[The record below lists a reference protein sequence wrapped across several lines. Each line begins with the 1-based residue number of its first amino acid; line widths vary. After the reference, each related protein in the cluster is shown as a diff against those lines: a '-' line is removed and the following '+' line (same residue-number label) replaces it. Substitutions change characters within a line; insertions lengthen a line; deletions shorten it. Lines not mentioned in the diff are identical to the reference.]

1 MATYTKV
8 NQGVRAQIR
17 RKGHKSIARTFNSKA
32 EAERWA
38 LSIESKMGVGVY
50 VDNRESLSTTLY
62 ECLDRYASE
71 IIPHKKGADREMYRV
86 KLWQKSFLSIK
97 GIGAIRQVDVA
108 RWRDERLADGRSAAT
123 VKLDLALLSHVFTIA
138 IKEWGMPLT
147 NPVAMIRKP
156 KADNARDRRLM
167 HGEEQLILD
176 LCSIEMKSFV
186 ILAIETAMRRGEIIG
201 LLRSDIRGRVAYLAD
216 TKNGSSRS
224 VPLSKSALQAINDL
238 PINISGKF
246 FTHPADYYT
255 KQFIKIC
262 KKAEIKNLRLH
273 DLRHEATSRLFEK
286 GLDIMEAKSITGH
299 KSIQM
304 LSRYTHLNAD
314 DLANKLG

>member
-17 RKGHKSIARTFNSKA
+17 RKGHKSIARTFNNKA

-38 LSIESKMGVGVY
+38 LAIESKMGVGVY
-50 VDNRESLSTTLY
+50 VDNRESLSTTLH

-71 IIPHKKGADREMYRV
+71 IIPHKKGAVREMYRI

-108 RWRDERLADGRSAAT
+108 RWRDERLADGKSAAT

-156 KADNARDRRLM
+156 KTDNARDRRLLP
-167 HGEEQLILD
+167 GEEEAILSE
-176 LCSIEMKSFV
+176 CNSEMRVFFIMAV
-186 ILAIETAMRRGEIIG
+186 ETAMRRSEIVF
-201 LLRSDIRGRVAYLAD
+201 LNRSWIRGRVAYLPD
-216 TKNGSSRS
+216 SKNGSARS
-224 VPLSKSALQAINDL
+224 VPLSKRAVEAIKSL
-238 PINISGKF
+238 PVNIDGTL
-246 FTHPADYYT
+246 FTHSPDYYT
-255 KQFIKIC
+255 KQFVKIC
-262 KKAEIKNLRLH
+262 KKLEIK
-273 DLRHEATSRLFEK
+273 DLRVHDIRHESLSRMAEM
-286 GLDIMEAKSITGH
+286 GLTIIELQAIGGH

-304 LSRYTHLNAD
+304 LSRYVNLCPNN
-314 DLANKLG
+314 LAEKLG